1 MALPIQQQARI
12 WAVIAIVTFAL
23 LWLLGDVI
31 LPFLVGGAL
40 AYLLDPLADRLER
53 LGLSRAMAVAVIAL
67 GVVLI
72 FAAAV
77 LLLIPTLIRQTT
89 QLVQTAPELF
99 SGLRD
104 GLAARFPELM
114 DESSTI
120 RTQLDAIGAAVQARG
135 GEILNSVLS
144 SAMGVINLL
153 VLFVVVPVVAVYLLV
168 DWDRMVA
175 RIDELLPREHAP
187 TIRQLA
193 REVDRTLAS
202 FVRGQGLVCLILGTY
217 YAVALALVGLN
228 FGLVVGALA
237 GLVTFIPYVG
247 ALLGGALAIG
257 LALFQFWGDWVW
269 IGAVAG
275 IFVAGQ
281 MIEGNILTP
290 RLVGGS
296 VGLHPVWLLF
306 ALAVFGALFGFVG
319 MLVAVPF
326 AASLG
331 VFARFAITRYQQSAL
346 YRGSPTA
353 MPPPAAPP
361 EPHGTPTRLEQTPPE
376 SAWRGN

>member
-12 WAVIAIVTFAL
+12 WAIIAVATFVL

-40 AYLLDPLADRLER
+40 AYLLDPVADRLER
-53 LGLSRAMAVAVIAL
+53 LGLSRAMSVAVIAL

-77 LLLIPTLIRQTT
+77 LLLIPTLIRQTS

-104 GLAARFPELM
+104 WLAARFPDVM

-120 RTQLDAIGAAVQARG
+120 RGQLDAIGAAVQARG
-135 GEILNSVLS
+135 GEILNGLLT

-193 REVDRTLAS
+193 REVLWAS
-202 FVRGQGLVCLILGTY
+202 
-217 YAVALALVGLN
+217 
-228 FGLVVGALA
+228 
-237 GLVTFIPYVG
+237 
-247 ALLGGALAIG
+247 
-257 LALFQFWGDWVW
+257 
-269 IGAVAG
+269 
-275 IFVAGQ
+275 
-281 MIEGNILTP
+281 
-290 RLVGGS
+290 
-296 VGLHPVWLLF
+296 HPCTHH
-306 ALAVFGALFGFVG
+306 
-319 MLVAVPF
+319 MNN
-326 AASLG
+326 ASLDG
-331 VFARFAITRYQQSAL
+331 PL
-346 YRGSPTA
+346 
-353 MPPPAAPP
+353 
-361 EPHGTPTRLEQTPPE
+361 
-376 SAWRGN
+376 

>member
-40 AYLLDPLADRLER
+40 AYLLDPVADRLER

-72 FAAAV
+72 FVAAV

-361 EPHGTPTRLEQTPPE
+361 EPHGTPPRLEQTPPE

>member
-12 WAVIAIVTFAL
+12 WAIIAVVTFVL

-40 AYLLDPLADRLER
+40 AYLLDPVADRLER
-53 LGLSRAMAVAVIAL
+53 LGLSRAMSVAVIAL

-77 LLLIPTLIRQTT
+77 LLLIPTLIRQTS

-104 GLAARFPELM
+104 WLAARFPDVM

-120 RTQLDAIGAAVQARG
+120 RGQLDAIGAAVQARG
-135 GEILNSVLS
+135 GEILNGLLT

-228 FGLVVGALA
+228 FGLVVGAIA

-247 ALLGGALAIG
+247 ALVGGVLAIG
-257 LALFQFWGDWVW
+257 LALFQFWGEWVW

-290 RLVGGS
+290 RLVGSS

-319 MLVAVPF
+319 MLVAVPI
-326 AASLG
+326 AAMLG
-331 VFARFAITRYQQSAL
+331 VFARFGISRYQKSAL
-346 YRGSPTA
+346 YQGTATA
-353 MPPPAAPP
+353 MPPPVSPP
-361 EPHGTPTRLEQTPPE
+361 SASSSDTTCPE
-376 SAWRGN
+376 DAWRGN

>member
-12 WAVIAIVTFAL
+12 WAFIAALTFVL

-31 LPFLVGGAL
+31 LPFLLGGAL

-53 LGLSRAMAVAVIAL
+53 LGLSRTWSVAVIAL

-72 FAAAV
+72 FVAAV
-77 LLLIPTLIRQTT
+77 LLLIPTLIGQTS

-104 GLAARFPELM
+104 WLAVRFPDLM
-114 DESSTI
+114 DETSTI
-120 RTQLDAIGAAVQARG
+120 RGQLDAIGAAVQARG

-144 SAMGVINLL
+144 SAMGVFNLL

-228 FGLVVGALA
+228 FGLVVGAVA

-247 ALLGGALAIG
+247 ALVGGVLAIG

-306 ALAVFGALFGFVG
+306 ALAVFGTLFGFVG

-331 VFARFAITRYQQSAL
+331 VFARFAIGRYQHSAL

-353 MPPPAAPP
+353 MPPPVAPP
-361 EPHGTPTRLEQTPPE
+361 AAAEPTRPE
-376 SAWRGN
+376 TAWRGN